1 MRGKGVEYRSEKMTI
16 PVLPKIGFIPP
27 MSHGV
32 AAKPLS
38 DQAAC
43 MQEQFTGQVAARNE
57 RPMAEIIKE
66 RLAEANP
73 ACQCP
78 VFIP

>member
-1 MRGKGVEYRSEKMTI
+1 
-16 PVLPKIGFIPP
+16 
-27 MSHGV
+27 V
-32 AAKPLS
+32 AAKPLN
-38 DQAAC
+38 DQPAC
-43 MQEQFTGQVAARNE
+43 MQEQFTGPVPARNE

-73 ACQCP
+73 AYQCP